1 MYKFFS
7 LVDNNFVKKGV
18 FLYMKS
24 LCIKTNNMKIINCLL
39 NELKYSEIEHIC
51 FSENKFKNYR
61 NVIIHYISN
70 DNNYPY
76 FFSKISNI
84 LCFLIIDEFEDLFIK
99 RIINKNYFYF
109 DSLERNKILK
119 NCYDILSD
127 EYYTWF
133 DKKFNS
139 LYDSIFSFVSN
150 NKVLI
155 LDGFIN
161 FRLQS
166 YTSIL
171 DNIVADAVNT
181 YIIEKEYLE
190 FISLLKLYINSQ
202 KNNSNVVHLVYKTS
216 ESILLDENKNIIL
229 NSEKLFDAKYLSDI
243 SFSSN
248 DYTLNS
254 LLNLLP
260 KKIYIHLI
268 DNQIDDFINT
278 LQLIFENRVCICVN
292 CELCNLYRYNK
303 KILSKK

>member
-1 MYKFFS
+1 
-7 LVDNNFVKKGV
+7 
-18 FLYMKS
+18 MKS
-24 LCIKTNNMKIINCLL
+24 LCIKTNNSKILSYLL

-51 FSENKFKNYR
+51 FSENKFKNYK
-61 NVIIHYISN
+61 NIIIHYLSN
-70 DNNYPY
+70 NDYPY
-76 FFSKISNI
+76 FFSKISS
-84 LCFLIIDEFEDLFIK
+84 LLSFMIIDEFEDMLIK
-99 RIINKNYFYF
+99 RIIDKNYFYF

-127 EYYTWF
+127 EYYEWF
-133 DKKFNS
+133 DKKFDALYNS
-139 LYDSIFSFVSN
+139 LYSFISD

-161 FRLQS
+161 FRLQN

-171 DNIVADAVNT
+171 DDIVSESVNN
-181 YIIEKEYLE
+181 YIIEKEYME

-202 KNNSNVVHLVYKTS
+202 KNNSNIIHLIYSTS
-216 ESILLDENKNIIL
+216 ESILLDENKNLIL
-229 NSEKLFDAKYLSDI
+229 NSEEIFNAKYLSDI

-268 DNQIDDFINT
+268 DNQIDEFINT
-278 LQLIFENRVCICVN
+278 LQLIFENRVSICLN
-292 CELCNLYRYNK
+292 CEICNLYRYHK
-303 KILSKK
+303 KTTIKK